1 MQNSPAR
8 HEGYKSV
15 SGSTKYLLYCAPPWV
30 ENKLVAEHMSEVS
43 PNVIKLINTWTLL
56 LKSKQP
62 TYKSDTNVC
71 DAMQDPLM
79 ISKLTFFSFLC
90 GLVEPVW
97 VVLAG
102 GMGWESP
109 PISQTFAYSPPPG
122 EIPH

>member
-1 MQNSPAR
+1 M
-8 HEGYKSV
+8 
-15 SGSTKYLLYCAPPWV
+15 YCAPPWV
-30 ENKLVAEHMSEVS
+30 ENKLVAERMSEVS

-71 DAMQDPLM
+71 DAMQDPLK
-79 ISKLTFFSFLC
+79 ISKLTFFSFVC

-102 GMGWESP
+102 GMGRESP
-109 PISQTFAYSPPPG
+109 PISQKFAHSPPPG